1 VGGGGAEEL
10 VEKKRGKKGEER
22 GVGVEGG
29 AILSWV
35 VLAAWPS
42 VMLMAVT
49 YALTVDVAPVP
60 FLWLLPLGLYLL
72 TLIICFDHSRWYGR
86 RVWLPLA
93 VLALGLMAWW
103 LWEQERSGYVMG
115 SGFVVPL
122 LIMCGGLF
130 VAGMVCHGELVRR
143 KPAAGELTMFYL
155 AVSGGGF
162 LGGLFVS
169 VLAPLLFTGLWEM
182 PIGIFGTAV
191 TIWLLVAPPWGSGGG
206 QKSKRKGRA
215 KRGKRS
221 GRLPGGEAPRW
232 VSWGLGLWVILLGWG
247 LLALRTEYASDH
259 LAEKRSFFGI
269 LAVGE
274 AEEGLE
280 GWYRWLVHGSID
292 HGGQFQS
299 EGYRHE
305 AVSYYGPASGA
316 AVAIGRH
323 PKRRPAFAESGMPMR
338 IGVAG
343 LGAGGIAALAKRGDF
358 VRFFEIDSQV
368 EEFARE
374 YFSYLEDS
382 EAEVVVQLGDAR
394 LSLAREEAGGEEA
407 SYDVLL
413 MDAFSGDAIPVHLA
427 TREACALYW
436 ERLEPDGILGFNIT
450 NQYVDLLPVMEGLA
464 AEFGKQVVV
473 VNNSEVPSWRIY
485 ESTWVLMTSNDAFLK
500 VEAGVNFD
508 RPVKR
513 EAPEGAVLWTDDYS
527 SVWNVLRVFR
537 REDGDEDEG

>member
-1 VGGGGAEEL
+1 LGGGG
-10 VEKKRGKKGEER
+10 
-22 GVGVEGG
+22 
-29 AILSWV
+29 
-35 VLAAWPS
+35 
-42 VMLMAVT
+42 
-49 YALTVDVAPVP
+49 
-60 FLWLLPLGLYLL
+60 
-72 TLIICFDHSRWYGR
+72 
-86 RVWLPLA
+86 
-93 VLALGLMAWW
+93 
-103 LWEQERSGYVMG
+103 
-115 SGFVVPL
+115 
-122 LIMCGGLF
+122 
-130 VAGMVCHGELVRR
+130 
-143 KPAAGELTMFYL
+143 
-155 AVSGGGF
+155 GGG
-162 LGGLFVS
+162 
-169 VLAPLLFTGLWEM
+169 
-182 PIGIFGTAV
+182 
-191 TIWLLVAPPWGSGGG
+191 
-206 QKSKRKGRA
+206 
-215 KRGKRS
+215 
-221 GRLPGGEAPRW
+221 
-232 VSWGLGLWVILLGWG
+232 
-247 LLALRTEYASDH
+247 
-259 LAEKRSFFGI
+259 
-269 LAVGE
+269 
-274 AEEGLE
+274 
-280 GWYRWLVHGSID
+280 
-292 HGGQFQS
+292 
-299 EGYRHE
+299 
-305 AVSYYGPASGA
+305 
-316 AVAIGRH
+316 
-323 PKRRPAFAESGMPMR
+323 
-338 IGVAG
+338 
-343 LGAGGIAALAKRGDF
+343 GGIAALAKRGDF